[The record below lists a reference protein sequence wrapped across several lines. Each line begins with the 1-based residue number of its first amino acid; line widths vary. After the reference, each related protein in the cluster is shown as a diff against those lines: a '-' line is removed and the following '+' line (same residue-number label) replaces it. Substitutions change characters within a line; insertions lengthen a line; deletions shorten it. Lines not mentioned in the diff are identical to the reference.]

1 MPKWV
6 PGDALE
12 WDGPSEKSPTEA
24 RGRAFAP
31 HVTGSLDYLI
41 LNQAIPS
48 VKAAAER
55 DCDYGSQHPG
65 DGALVPEGNRGDAAP
80 VTTPRRCLGQLSTPS
95 QHSVFTLTFT

>member
-41 LNQAIPS
+41 LNQASPS

-65 DGALVPEGNRGDAAP
+65 EWGLW
-80 VTTPRRCLGQLSTPS
+80 S
-95 QHSVFTLTFT
+95 QKEIGEMQHP